1 MTGPGPVVTFRYDGT
16 ALTAPAGFTIAAAL
30 LRNGIMAWRITRRRG
45 EPRGLFCGI
54 GHCHDCL
61 VDVNGNAAVR
71 ACQVV
76 VRDQDDVR
84 PSRSAG
90 SPDAV

>member
-1 MTGPGPVVTFRYDGT
+1 MTGPAVTFRFDGRE
-16 ALTAPAGFTIAAAL
+16 LTAPAGSTIAAAL
-30 LRNGIMAWRITRRRG
+30 LRNGILGWRTTRRRG
-45 EPRGLFCGI
+45 QPRGLFCGI

-61 VDVNGNAAVR
+61 VDVNQDAAVR

-84 PSRSAG
+84 PSQSVG
-90 SPDAV
+90 HPGGP